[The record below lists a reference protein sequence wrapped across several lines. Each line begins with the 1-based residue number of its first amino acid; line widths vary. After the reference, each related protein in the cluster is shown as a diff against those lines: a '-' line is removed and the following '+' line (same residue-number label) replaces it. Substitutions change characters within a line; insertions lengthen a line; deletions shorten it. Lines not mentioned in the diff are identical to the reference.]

1 MKKFLSYI
9 LPLGIGI
16 ALFYFLIVPNLD
28 FNELA
33 KTFTEANP
41 WWLVLSSVFALIS
54 HWARGARSCMLLAPL
69 GYKVRAYPAFLAVM
83 VGYLTNLALPRAGEV
98 ARCGVL
104 QKMEGVPAQITFG
117 TVVTERIIDVFI
129 LFGLVLAV
137 LALEFE
143 RISNILTGALTNLF
157 QQVSVEKMYWL
168 GAVGLVFVL
177 LIGILMYVFRKKLR
191 MFLQSRLGSFLKGIW
206 QGILSFRNVQ
216 NKPLFIFYTI
226 LIWVMYYLMSYVL
239 FFIRPETATLTPLQ
253 ALAILVMGGIG
264 MALPVQGGI
273 GAYNL
278 LVGKTL
284 ESYQIAPNPQQNID
298 LSFTIG
304 TFMHIVQTL
313 VVLIFGGLAFILV
326 WFVSKKDTKIK
337 EGEAGIANTP

>member
-1 MKKFLSYI
+1 MKKIISYV

-28 FNELA
+28 WSEL
-33 KTFTEANP
+33 KKSFTEANP
-41 WWLVLSSVFALIS
+41 LWLLLSAIFALIS
-54 HWARGARSCMLLAPL
+54 HWARGVRSCMLLAPL

-98 ARCGVL
+98 ARCGIL

-129 LFGLVLAV
+129 LLGLVLLV
-137 LALEFE
+137 LALEFG
-143 RISNILTGALTNLF
+143 RISQIFAESWEGLFRNI
-157 QQVSVEKMYWL
+157 SVEKLYGIAL
-168 GAVGLVFVL
+168 VGSGL
-177 LIGILMYVFRKKLR
+177 LILGIIAIYVLRKKIR
-191 MFLQSRLGSFLKGIW
+191 VFLQSRLGGFLKGVW
-206 QGILSFRNVQ
+206 QGIMSFRNVQ
-216 NKPLFIFYTI
+216 NKPLFVFYTL
-226 LIWVMYYLMSYVL
+226 LIWAMYYLMSYVL
-239 FFIRPETATLTPLQ
+239 FFIRPETASLNPLQ

-284 ESYQIAPNPQQNID
+284 ESYRIAPNPQQNII
-298 LSFTIG
+298 LSSTIG

-313 VVLIFGGLAFILV
+313 VVLVFGGLAFVLV
-326 WFVSKKDTKIK
+326 WFVSKKKTESEKQQ
-337 EGEAGIANTP
+337 AG